1 MNNAG
6 TVTISGTASEGE
18 VLTATV
24 MDADGVDTSTITYQW
39 QAGTDRQDDDGA
51 RYTDQQ
57 GTTETLTATTGT
69 VDNVNNAGTV
79 TITSTITYQCNAE
92 AILSTSKAYTLT
104 QSEVGK
110 TMTVTVRYTDQQG
123 TTSLRQ
129 PIRSPMSMM
138 KALTSE
144 GAITAT
150 DADGVDTSTITY
162 QWQAGTDEAILS
174 TSKAYTLTQ
183 AEVGKTMTVTVR
195 YTDQQ
200 GTTETLTATTGT
212 VTNVNDEGTL
222 TISGTASEGRTLTA
236 TVMDADGVNT
246 STITYQWQA
255 GTDEAI
261 LSTSKAYTLTQSEVG
276 KTMTVTARY
285 TDQQGTTETL
295 TATTG
300 TVDNVNNAGTV
311 TISGTASEGEVL
323 TATVMDADGVD
334 TSTITYQ
341 WQAGTDEAILS
352 TSKAYTLTQSEVGKT
367 MTVTARYTDQQ
378 GTTETLTATTGTVT
392 NVNNAG
398 TVTISGTA
406 SEGEVLTATVTDAD
420 GLDGVSITYQW
431 RRVRMLLPMPR
442 ATPTH

>member
-1 MNNAG
+1 MTNVNNAG

-24 MDADGVDTSTITYQW
+24 TDADGLDGVSITYQW
-39 QAGTDRQDDDGA
+39 RASTDEAILPMPRAKAYTLTQSEVGKTMTVTA

-79 TITSTITYQCNAE
+79 TIS
-92 AILSTSKAYTLT
+92 
-104 QSEVGK
+104 
-110 TMTVTVRYTDQQG
+110 G
-123 TTSLRQ
+123 T
-129 PIRSPMSMM
+129 
-138 KALTSE
+138 ASE
-144 GAITAT
+144 GEVLTATVT
-150 DADGVDTSTITY
+150 DADGLDTGEHY
-162 QWQAGTDEAILS
+162 LPMAAGTDAILS

-183 AEVGKTMTVTVR
+183 AEVGKTMTVTAR

-212 VTNVNDEGTL
+212 VTNVNNAGTV
-222 TISGTASEGRTLTA
+222 TISGTASEGEVLTA
-236 TVMDADGVNT
+236 TVMDADGLDGV
-246 STITYQWQA
+246 SITYQWRA
-255 GTDEAI
+255 STDEAI

-341 WQAGTDEAILS
+341 WRAGNAEAILS

-367 MTVTARYTDQQ
+367 MTVTVRYTDQQ
-378 GTTETLTATTGTVT
+378 GTTETLTATTGTVD
-392 NVNNAG
+392 NVNN
-398 TVTISGTA
+398 VTISGTA
-406 SEGEVLTATVTDAD
+406 SEGEVLTATVMAMA
-420 GLDGVSITYQW
+420 LDGVSITYQGE
-431 RRVRMLLPMPR
+431 VLT
-442 ATPTH
+442 ATVMEDDADGVDTSHHC